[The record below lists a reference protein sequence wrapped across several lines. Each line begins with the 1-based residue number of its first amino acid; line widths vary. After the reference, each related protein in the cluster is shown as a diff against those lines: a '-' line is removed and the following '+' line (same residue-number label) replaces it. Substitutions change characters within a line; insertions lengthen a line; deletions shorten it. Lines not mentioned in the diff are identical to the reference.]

1 MTHTV
6 NSMSRAIGQVVN
18 IKLESFRVP
27 MTVLDVKSAWG
38 EIRLLVS
45 PVNGL
50 GQAWVTLARVSK
62 ASLLVYETEEALD
75 QIPPR
80 CDHISDDGLR
90 TGVNAAL
97 YKLEALRR

>member
-27 MTVLDVKSAWG
+27 MKVLDVKSAWG
-38 EIRLLVS
+38 EIRLMVT

-50 GQAWVTLARVSK
+50 GVAWVTLARVSK
-62 ASLLVYETEEALD
+62 ASLAIYEMAEEKILPEHEALT
-75 QIPPR
+75 
-80 CDHISDDGLR
+80 
-90 TGVNAAL
+90 TGVIAAL
-97 YKLEALRR
+97 YKLEEVRK